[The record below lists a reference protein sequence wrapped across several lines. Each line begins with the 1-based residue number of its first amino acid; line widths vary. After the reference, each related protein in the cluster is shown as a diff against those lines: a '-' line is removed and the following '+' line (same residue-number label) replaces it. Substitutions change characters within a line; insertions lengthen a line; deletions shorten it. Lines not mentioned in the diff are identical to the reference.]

1 MRLQI
6 NAGVLAVIVLVI
18 GAGATVRAQ
27 QVPDLEGGWTR
38 LDLSGGGSY
47 SGIDEMFPKAV
58 LTPAALA
65 QIPPPPP
72 PQFSFAENGRPH
84 EAGEAYIVTAGRC
97 GGGGF
102 GGVDVN
108 SAAFFIV
115 QTKDEVL
122 ITRENPSGRH
132 IYMDGRKHPDPSRW
146 SPTVGG
152 HSVGR
157 YQNGQMIVDT
167 VGFTT
172 GRVQFGKGW
181 RTPETHLEERFK
193 LSPDA
198 HRLTVTYTWTD
209 PKIYVKPHVYDI
221 SFDRQ
226 PQGSYAF
233 EDWCDSGDP
242 KQRQSIVPPK
252 QLP

>member
-1 MRLQI
+1 MKSPVKPLVFAIFALAAVALQ
-6 NAGVLAVIVLVI
+6 
-18 GAGATVRAQ
+18 AQ

-47 SGIDEMFPKAV
+47 TGIDDMFPQAV
-58 LTPAALA
+58 LTRAALA
-65 QIPPPPP
+65 QIPQPPP

-84 EAGEAYIVTAGRC
+84 AVGEAYVVTTGRC
-97 GGGGF
+97 RGGDF

-122 ITRENPSGRH
+122 ITRESPSGRH
-132 IYMDGRKHPDPSRW
+132 IYMDGRKHPDASRW
-146 SPTVGG
+146 NPTVGG
-152 HSVGR
+152 HSVGH
-157 YQNGQMIVDT
+157 YGNGQMIVDT
-167 VGFTT
+167 TGFTT

-193 LSPDA
+193 LSPDGN
-198 HRLTVTYTWTD
+198 RLTVAYTWTD
-209 PKIYVKPHVYDI
+209 PKLYVKPHVYDI

-226 PQGSYAF
+226 PKGSYAF

-242 KQRQSIVPPK
+242 KQRQSIVPPA